1 MLFSH
6 LQECS
11 SSPCLNGGSCVDL
24 VDKYACFCL
33 DGYSGKNCDIDIDV
47 CLETPT
53 NVSLCLNGGTC
64 LDGEGSNFT
73 CSCPAGFIGDF
84 CEMDVNECCSD
95 PCLHGAICQ
104 DLLNGYVCHCRAGWT
119 GLHCELDINECLP
132 QPCNQGMCIQNQP
145 GYGYTC
151 FCRPGFVGKN
161 CEHNYDDCLL
171 QPCPGGY
178 SCVDGINKVSCQPA
192 EGDMSS
198 VPWEPS
204 ITQTPWGSL
213 LTTSPVSPYSEQPT
227 DSSYVQYSGN
237 SYLEFEGMD
246 LGANNNI
253 TVRFQTREAQGT
265 ILYADQGVV
274 TRGFFFIKLFIQE
287 GMLQYVFSCNREEGI
302 RRINTSIRVNDGN
315 PYIVYVSCAT
325 DTKRHTASLQ
335 ITGLTNQ
342 A

>member
-1 MLFSH
+1 MVPIDTSAYV
-6 LQECS
+6 LQASWVSTARPTLMNACQAPVFTGGVLMEWMCITAS
-11 SSPCLNGGSCVDL
+11 VNGDGL
-24 VDKYACFCL
+24 VPDVKL
-33 DGYSGKNCDIDIDV
+33 TLIGKNCDIDIDV

-95 PCLHGAICQ
+95 PC
-104 DLLNGYVCHCRAGWT
+104 WT

-227 DSSYVQYSGN
+227 
-237 SYLEFEGMD
+237 GMEV
-246 LGANNNI
+246 NRKT
-253 TVRFQTREAQGT
+253 TV
-265 ILYADQGVV
+265 V
-274 TRGFFFIKLFIQE
+274 
-287 GMLQYVFSCNREEGI
+287 
-302 RRINTSIRVNDGN
+302 
-315 PYIVYVSCAT
+315 
-325 DTKRHTASLQ
+325 
-335 ITGLTNQ
+335 
-342 A
+342 